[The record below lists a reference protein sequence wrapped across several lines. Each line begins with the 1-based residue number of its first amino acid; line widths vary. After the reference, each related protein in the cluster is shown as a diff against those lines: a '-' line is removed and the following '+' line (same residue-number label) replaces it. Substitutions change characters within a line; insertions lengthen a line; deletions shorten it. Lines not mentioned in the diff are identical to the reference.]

1 MAGRFGSELTA
12 GFIGLTLAMAG
23 CGYDKANSA
32 NDANSGNGG
41 TYITAANVEA
51 SVTTASG
58 DLTQALTTFRAQLGG
73 QANTAV
79 GENTA
84 GGRREINW
92 DAVPAA
98 LTNLNN
104 FPGDQFNR
112 VVPRGQVFTT
122 EGIGFR
128 VDSNSLAELNPAY
141 ASEFRAFSP
150 PKIFIAVGSRVIR
163 TDFRVAGSTTPA
175 LTSGFG
181 VVFSDVD
188 VAGSTSLTF
197 FDAQGRVLKKVNAP
211 VRSDADGHS
220 FVGVT
225 FSKPV
230 VARVRIIAGAAGITG
245 SNQDIS
251 AGGDADLVATD
262 DFIAGEPHPIQ

>member
-1 MAGRFGSELTA
+1 
-12 GFIGLTLAMAG
+12 
-23 CGYDKANSA
+23 
-32 NDANSGNGG
+32 
-41 TYITAANVEA
+41 
-51 SVTTASG
+51 VTRASG
-58 DLTQALTTFRAQLGG
+58 DLTQALATFRAQLGDPV
-73 QANTAV
+73 NLV
-79 GENTA
+79 PGEQG

-98 LTNLNN
+98 FSNVNN
-104 FPGDQFNR
+104 FPGDFFNLT
-112 VVPRGQVFTT
+112 RGQVFAT

-141 ASEFRAFSP
+141 GSQFRAFSP
-150 PKIFIAVGSRVIR
+150 TKIFIAVGSPVIR
-163 TDFRVAGSTTPA
+163 VNFHVAGSTTPA
-175 LTSGFG
+175 RVNGFG

-188 VAGSTSLTF
+188 VAGSTSLAF
-197 FDAQGRVLKKVNAP
+197 FDAQGRLLKKVNAP
-211 VRSDADGHS
+211 VRSDANGHS

-262 DFIAGEPHPIQ
+262 DFLGGEPHPIQ

>member
-1 MAGRFGSELTA
+1 MWKR
-12 GFIGLTLAMAG
+12 
-23 CGYDKANSA
+23 
-32 NDANSGNGG
+32 
-41 TYITAANVEA
+41 

-58 DLTQALTTFRAQLGG
+58 DLTQALATFRAQLGDPS
-73 QANTAV
+73 NTIP
-79 GENTA
+79 GEQG

-92 DAVPAA
+92 DAVPAT
-98 LTNLNN
+98 LSNLSN

-122 EGIGFR
+122 EGVGFR
-128 VDSNSLAELNPAY
+128 VSTNNLFDLNPAY
-141 ASEFRAFSP
+141 ANEFKAFSP
-150 PKIFIAVGSRVIR
+150 TKIFIAVGSRIIR
-163 TDFRVAGSTTPA
+163 VNFQVAGSTTPA
-175 LTSGFG
+175 RTNGFG

-211 VRSDADGHS
+211 VRSDANGHS

-225 FSKPV
+225 FNKTI
-230 VARVRIIAGAAGITG
+230 VARVRITAGAAGITG

>member
-1 MAGRFGSELTA
+1 MAA
-12 GFIGLTLAMAG
+12 
-23 CGYDKANSA
+23 CGYDKPNSA
-32 NDANSGNGG
+32 NDANSGNNSG
-41 TYITAANVEA
+41 YITEAGVEA
-51 SVTTASG
+51 RVTTASG
-58 DLTQALTTFRAQLGG
+58 DLTQALATFRAQLGDP
-73 QANTAV
+73 ANLIA
-79 GENTA
+79 GEQTT
-84 GGRREINW
+84 GRREINW

-197 FDAQGRVLKKVNAP
+197 FDAQGRVLKEGE
-211 VRSDADGHS
+211 R
-220 FVGVT
+220 
-225 FSKPV
+225 
-230 VARVRIIAGAAGITG
+230 AGALRCEWPLIRRCHLQQADRGAGAHYRG
-245 SNQDIS
+245 RSRHYRKQSGHQRGWRRGPGRDRRFHR
-251 AGGDADLVATD
+251 G
-262 DFIAGEPHPIQ
+262 

>member
-1 MAGRFGSELTA
+1 MAGRFGSGMTA
-12 GFIGLTLAMAG
+12 GFIGLTLVTVG

-32 NDANSGNGG
+32 NDANSGNGNG
-41 TYITAANVEA
+41 YIAAPDVEA
-51 SVTTASG
+51 RVTRASG
-58 DLTQALTTFRAQLGG
+58 DLTQALATFRAQLGDPS
-73 QANTAV
+73 NTIV
-79 GENTA
+79 GEQGA
-84 GGRREINW
+84 GRREINW
-92 DAVPAA
+92 DAVPAT
-98 LTNLNN
+98 LTNLSN

-122 EGIGFR
+122 EGVGFR
-128 VDSNSLAELNPAY
+128 VSDNNLADLNPAY
-141 ASEFRAFSP
+141 GNEFKAFSP
-150 PKIFIAVGSRVIR
+150 TKIFIAVGSPIIRVN
-163 TDFRVAGSTTPA
+163 FQVAGSTTPA
-175 LTSGFG
+175 RTSGFG

-188 VAGSTSLTF
+188 VAGSTSLAF
-197 FDAQGRVLKKVNAP
+197 FDAQGRLLKKVNAP
-211 VRSDADGHS
+211 VRSDANGHS

-245 SNQDIS
+245 SNRDIS

>member
-1 MAGRFGSELTA
+1 
-12 GFIGLTLAMAG
+12 
-23 CGYDKANSA
+23 
-32 NDANSGNGG
+32 
-41 TYITAANVEA
+41 
-51 SVTTASG
+51 
-58 DLTQALTTFRAQLGG
+58 
-73 QANTAV
+73 
-79 GENTA
+79 
-84 GGRREINW
+84 
-92 DAVPAA
+92 
-98 LTNLNN
+98 
-104 FPGDQFNR
+104 
-112 VVPRGQVFTT
+112 VFST

-150 PKIFIAVGSRVIR
+150 PKIFIAVGSRIIR
-163 TDFRVAGSTTPA
+163 VNFQVAGSTTPA
-175 LTSGFG
+175 LTNGFG

-188 VAGSTSLTF
+188 VEGSTSLAF
-197 FDAQGRVLKKVNAP
+197 FDAQGRLLKKVNAP
-211 VRSDADGHS
+211 VRSDANGHS

>member
-1 MAGRFGSELTA
+1 MAGRFGSALTV
-12 GFIGLTLAMAG
+12 GFIGSTLVMAA
-23 CGYDKANSA
+23 CGYDKPNSA
-32 NDANSGNGG
+32 NDANSGNNSG
-41 TYITAANVEA
+41 YITEAGVEA
-51 SVTTASG
+51 RVTTASG
-58 DLTQALTTFRAQLGG
+58 DLTQALATFRAQLGDP
-73 QANTAV
+73 ANLIA
-79 GENTA
+79 GEQTT
-84 GGRREINW
+84 GRREINW

-197 FDAQGRVLKKVNAP
+197 FDAQGRVLRKVNAP
-211 VRSDADGHS
+211 VRSDANGHS

-225 FSKPV
+225 FSKPI
-230 VARVRIIAGAAGITG
+230 VARVRITAGAAGITG

>member
-1 MAGRFGSELTA
+1 MAGRIGSGLTV
-12 GFIGLTLAMAG
+12 GFIGLTLVMAG
-23 CGYDKANSA
+23 CGYDKPNSA
-32 NDANSGNGG
+32 NDANSGNGSG
-41 TYITAANVEA
+41 YIAEPGVEA

-58 DLTQALTTFRAQLGG
+58 DLTQALATFRAQLGDPS
-73 QANTAV
+73 NTIV
-79 GENTA
+79 GDQ
-84 GGRREINW
+84 GIGRREINW

-98 LTNLNN
+98 LTNLSN

-122 EGIGFR
+122 EGVGFR
-128 VDSNSLAELNPAY
+128 VSDNNLTDLNLAYGN
-141 ASEFRAFSP
+141 EFKAFSP
-150 PKIFIAVGSRVIR
+150 TKIFIAVGSRIIR
-163 TDFRVAGSTTPA
+163 VNFQVAGSTTPA
-175 LTSGFG
+175 LTNGFG

-211 VRSDADGHS
+211 VRSDANGHS

-225 FSKPV
+225 FSKPI
-230 VARVRIIAGAAGITG
+230 VARVRITAGGAGITG

-262 DFIAGEPHPIQ
+262 DFIAGEPHAIQ

>member
-1 MAGRFGSELTA
+1 MAA
-12 GFIGLTLAMAG
+12 
-23 CGYDKANSA
+23 CGYDKPNSA
-32 NDANSGNGG
+32 NDANSGNNSG
-41 TYITAANVEA
+41 YITEAGVEA
-51 SVTTASG
+51 RVTKASG
-58 DLTQALTTFRAQLGG
+58 DLTEALASFRAQLGDP
-73 QANTAV
+73 ANLIA
-79 GENTA
+79 GEQTT
-84 GGRREINW
+84 GRREINW
-92 DAVPAA
+92 DAVPAI
-98 LTNLNN
+98 LTNVNT

-122 EGIGFR
+122 EGLGFR
-128 VDSNSLAELNPAY
+128 VSDDGLFGLNSAY
-141 ASEFRAFSP
+141 PNEFKAFSP
-150 PKIFIAVGSRVIR
+150 TKIFIAVGSRVIR
-163 TDFRVAGSTTPA
+163 TDFQVAGSTTPA

-211 VRSDADGHS
+211 VRSDANGHS

-225 FSKPV
+225 FSKPI
-230 VARVRIIAGAAGITG
+230 VARVRITAGAAGITG

-262 DFIAGEPHPIQ
+262 DFIAGEPHAIH